1 MSLRVISPGPL
12 TTVQDLGRPGRSDIG
27 VGPSGAADRAA
38 AALANRLVGN
48 GPGAAVLETTF
59 GGLELET
66 TTDVVVAVT
75 GAPCPGAP
83 MSSTTRLRAGQRLT
97 LGTPATGL
105 RTYVAVRGGIDV
117 EPVLGSRSTDL
128 LARLGPNPLAE
139 GDELPVGDDQ
149 DPELYGV
156 DCAPAPTPTGDVVC
170 LPLVR
175 GPRDDWFGDAGW
187 ADLTGRTWTAS
198 SNSNRVGLRLEGEPL
213 RREREGELASEGMT
227 RGAVQVPPSGEPV
240 VFLADH
246 PITGGYPVIGYVCD
260 EALDLAAQVRPGQGV
275 RFLG

>member
-1 MSLRVISPGPL
+1 MSLRVRATGPL
-12 TTVQDLGRPGRSDIG
+12 TTVQDLGRPGLSDIG
-27 VGPSGAADRAA
+27 VGPSGVADRTA

-48 GPGAAVLETTF
+48 RPGAALLEVTF

-66 TTDVVVAVT
+66 TRDVVLAVT

-83 MSSTTRLRAGQRLT
+83 MVSTTRLRAGDVLRL
-97 LGTPATGL
+97 GSPATGL
-105 RTYVAVRGGIDV
+105 RTYVAVRGGIGV

-128 LARLGPNPLAE
+128 LARLGPAAVAV
-139 GDELPVGDDQ
+139 GDELPLADDQ
-149 DPELYGV
+149 APDLYGV
-156 DCAPAPTPTGDVVC
+156 DTAPAPTPTGGTVV

-187 ADLTGRTWTAS
+187 ADLLGRAWTAS
-198 SNSNRVGLRLEGEPL
+198 SNSNRVGLRLEGQAL
-213 RREREGELASEGMT
+213 QRVREGELASEGMT

-246 PITGGYPVIGYVCD
+246 PITGGYPVIGYVRD
-260 EALDLAAQVRPGQGV
+260 AAVDLAAQVRPGQAV
-275 RFLG
+275 RFTG